1 MQKIVLKISGMHCAS
16 CVVNIENI
24 LKEERGINSANVNLA
39 NQKAYVV
46 FDPNKIDFLKI
57 KNLIESLGYKAEK
70 DDEISLEESE
80 NKDYKEIQKLK
91 KDLFIL

>member
-1 MQKIVLKISGMHCAS
+1 
-16 CVVNIENI
+16 
-24 LKEERGINSANVNLA
+24 
-39 NQKAYVV
+39 
-46 FDPNKIDFLKI
+46 
-57 KNLIESLGYKAEK
+57 LGYKAEK